1 MRKRQFFAT
10 ITLCA
15 LLVAGLILYMLTLK
29 EGDDS
34 AGQVFPVVI
43 NEVMTSNKGSVSDG
57 MGNFPDWVE
66 FYNPTDKPVDMG
78 GYGLSDSLLEGAK
91 YVFPSGAV
99 VEPDGYLVV
108 YCAGEALSDYHANDT
123 EELTLLD
130 QRGQV
135 VTSLQLQAVESG
147 MSLARDSA
155 DKWQQM
161 RPSPGYP
168 NTDAGVAA
176 YEAAMQETQ
185 DIGVYINEFMAS
197 NATGGRTAPI
207 PTGSSYIIPPARLW
221 TYPATA
227 SAITFPSP

>member
-66 FYNPTDKPVDMG
+66 FYNPTDKPVDIG

-108 YCAGEALSDYHANDT
+108 YCAGEALSDYHADFKLNDT

-130 QRGQV
+130 QQHG
-135 VTSLQLQAVESG
+135 EG
-147 MSLARDSA
+147 A
-155 DKWQQM
+155 DHY
-161 RPSPGYP
+161 G
-168 NTDAGVAA
+168 
-176 YEAAMQETQ
+176 
-185 DIGVYINEFMAS
+185 
-197 NATGGRTAPI
+197 
-207 PTGSSYIIPPARLW
+207 
-221 TYPATA
+221 
-227 SAITFPSP
+227 